1 MRYLESFQ
9 DKQPDKSTVDM
20 WQNYIEQQYSDKI
33 FDTEF
38 GKMVQ
43 IDDKTYFL
51 NNKTDVVNRMF
62 FEISNNIRGKIHEPS
77 LRRAIKNWINNI

>member
-9 DKQPDKSTVDM
+9 DKQPDKSAVDM

-62 FEISNNIRGKIHEPS
+62 FEISNNIRVKI
-77 LRRAIKNWINNI
+77 W